1 MLSKYQIKWQILEPQ
16 KGKATQKDLTLLNK
30 QYKKIANIDYS
41 KFSILG
47 NKNFLA
53 AWHGKTKIL
62 SLKKIKLSKKYKV
75 YTILDVQLEKAKF
88 IKGNLKI
95 DFTKKQKEL
104 SYSI

>member
-1 MLSKYQIKWQILEPQ
+1 MLSKYQVKWLLLEPQ

-30 QYKKIANIDYS
+30 QYKKNFNIDYS

-53 AWHGKTKIL
+53 AWYGKTKIPN
-62 SLKKIKLSKKYKV
+62 LKKIKLSKKYKV

-88 IKGNLKI
+88 IKKDLKI

-104 SYSI
+104 SYLI